1 MHVDMTS
8 VGIIFTRRYCTL
20 LVFLYLG
27 IVIVIIVCCAITEY
41 YTHHFQQKQISC
53 QCEHE
58 AIVKFLLY
66 NLVLPIKKTLQ
77 FTTSSTEKG
86 IMVLAVVC
94 IHATI
99 NYK

>member
-27 IVIVIIVCCAITEY
+27 IVIVIIVCCAITY
-41 YTHHFQQKQISC
+41 FTQHFQQKQISC

-66 NLVLPIKKTLQ
+66 KLVLPIKNLYNLELAALK
-77 FTTSSTEKG
+77 KV

-94 IHATI
+94 THATV